1 MMFQFVRAAWNR
13 KKSSPW
19 NSIAPVRDELFGEE
33 RLMQHARSLA
43 GAQFILERPS
53 SGPSLTARLKDNAH
67 HLLRAYETTV
77 TAAGN
82 GEAITPAAE
91 WLLDNYHLVE
101 KQVRQIRD
109 DLPASYY
116 RQLPK
121 LGAGSFAGYPR
132 VFGLAWAFIAHTDSH
147 FDSDLLCRFV
157 QAYQT
162 VQPLTIG
169 ELWAV
174 AITLR
179 IVLIENLRRLADEIT
194 DGRIARLDADAMA
207 DRLLGVS
214 GHAPQAIETLLVRYG
229 RSVSHDTF
237 AVQLIQ
243 RLHDQDQE
251 AMPAIAWLHA
261 RLIAQN
267 TTADRIVAAVHQN
280 QSAASLTVRNV
291 ITSMRLISDVDWSD
305 LFESMSLVDECLR
318 VSPGFADMDFTTRN
332 LYRSEIEMLSRGSS
346 TSEIDIANRAV
357 AAAQAAAQG
366 TAADESGAARAM
378 RRHAADPGYY
388 LLGAG
393 RHAFETEVGYRPPA
407 TLWRHCFTRRAGLGG
422 YIIRILLLAALLL
435 AGVLAL
441 LAGFVPQPGW
451 LALLGLAPAALQL
464 GWQAMTLDPEDG
476 ANALARFRSNR
487 FAGLLV
493 AAACFVAGNA

>member
-207 DRLLGVS
+207 DRLLEHKLDALAAPTPDFLVS
-214 GHAPQAIETLLVRYG
+214 SNIGCSLHIAAGLRRRG
-229 RSVSHDTF
+229 RT
-237 AVQLIQ
+237 
-243 RLHDQDQE
+243 
-251 AMPAIAWLHA
+251 
-261 RLIAQN
+261 
-267 TTADRIVAAVHQN
+267 
-280 QSAASLTVRNV
+280 LTV
-291 ITSMRLISDVDWSD
+291 LH
-305 LFESMSLVDECLR
+305 
-318 VSPGFADMDFTTRN
+318 P
-332 LYRSEIEMLSRGSS
+332 
-346 TSEIDIANRAV
+346 
-357 AAAQAAAQG
+357 
-366 TAADESGAARAM
+366 
-378 RRHAADPGYY
+378 
-388 LLGAG
+388 
-393 RHAFETEVGYRPPA
+393 
-407 TLWRHCFTRRAGLGG
+407 
-422 YIIRILLLAALLL
+422 
-435 AGVLAL
+435 LAL
-441 LAGFVPQPGW
+441 LARQWPSD
-451 LALLGLAPAALQL
+451 
-464 GWQAMTLDPEDG
+464 T
-476 ANALARFRSNR
+476 
-487 FAGLLV
+487 
-493 AAACFVAGNA
+493 